1 MPKFDDYTAV
11 TTLATTDITVFS
23 TSSGTKKI
31 TLANLAARI
40 KTAIGNATTSAAGL
54 MTTAQVTKLNGIAT
68 GATKNTIDSALSTTS
83 TNAVQNKVVT
93 AQINTLSGNIATR
106 LATQSLTASGGTLTF
121 TDSSITTTSLIDVYA
136 TIPNIAPSD
145 ISASAGTCTVTF
157 DAQDSAFD
165 VCITVRN

>member
-1 MPKFDDYTAV
+1 MATTTVIGNVIKAV
-11 TTLATTDITVFS
+11 TNNIAT
-23 TSSGTKKI
+23 
-31 TLANLAARI
+31 I

-54 MTTAQVTKLNGIAT
+54 MTTTQVTKLNGIAE

-83 TNAVQNKVVT
+83 TNAVGNSVVT
-93 AQINTLSGNIATR
+93 TNINSLSSSVTSLSSSVTSISANIAKR
-106 LATQSLTASGGTLTF
+106 LSAQSLTAAGGSLTF

-136 TIPNIAPSD
+136 TIPNIAPSA
-145 ISASAGTCTVTF
+145 ITASTGTCTVTF